1 MYSDPVI
8 AWDAME
14 PLTLVIGN
22 KNYSSWSMRP
32 WVLLRQFDIPFD
44 EVLLK
49 FDSPE
54 WEREIGQRSPS
65 GLVPV
70 LWRGRTAIWDTLAIA
85 ETVAEWFP
93 EKAVWPRDADARA
106 LARSACAEMHSGFRS
121 LRSAMPMNV
130 RASHPGKGMSA
141 EVQKDIDRICAL
153 WRMCR
158 ARYGA
163 TGPMLF
169 SGFSAADAMFAPV
182 VMRFHTYAPPL
193 PSDVQAYCAAVKSLA
208 AVREWMQAGSAE
220 REFVAHDEPYASSP

>member
-1 MYSDPVI
+1 
-8 AWDAME
+8 ME

-32 WVLLRQFDIPFD
+32 WVLLRQFDIAFE

-49 FDSPE
+49 FDSAE
-54 WEREIGQRSPS
+54 WERDIGKRSPS

-70 LWRGRTAIWDTLAIA
+70 LWRGSTAVWDTLAIA

-93 EKAVWPRDADARA
+93 EKAVWPRDAGARA
-106 LARSACAEMHSGFRS
+106 LARSASAEMHSGFRS
-121 LRSAMPMNV
+121 LRMAMPMNV
-130 RASHPGKGMSA
+130 RSSHPGKGMSA

-158 ARYGA
+158 TRYGS

-169 SGFSAADAMFAPV
+169 SSFSAADAMFAPV
-182 VMRFHTYAPPL
+182 VMRFHTYVPPL
-193 PSDVQAYCAAVKSLA
+193 PADAQAYCDAVKSLA
-208 AVREWMQAGSAE
+208 AVREWMDAGRAE
-220 REFVAHDEPYASSP
+220 KEFVAHDEPYSGAQ